1 MKVKE
6 IYDKFQHSLNEF
18 AKRYKD
24 EIKSDPK
31 FRDKFSDM
39 CQEFD
44 VNPMLGTTNN
54 TQLKRIFGQNSVLVI
69 FIIN

>member
-1 MKVKE
+1 MQIKDT
-6 IYDKFQHSLNEF
+6 YASFQANLNEF

-31 FRDKFSDM
+31 FREKFNDM

-44 VNPMLGTTNN
+44 VNPMLGTSSA
-54 TQLKRIFGQNSVLVI
+54 TQLRKTFGRSSASETSTTT
-69 FIIN
+69 

>member
-1 MKVKE
+1 MLFE
-6 IYDKFQHSLNEF
+6 MQIRDIYQQFQHSLNDF
-18 AKRYKD
+18 AKKYKD

-44 VNPMLGTTNN
+44 VNPMLGTFLLK
-54 TQLKRIFGQNSVLVI
+54 QHKRISGPN
-69 FIIN
+69 

>member
-1 MKVKE
+1 M
-6 IYDKFQHSLNEF
+6 NEF

-31 FRDKFSDM
+31 FRDKFSNM

-44 VNPMLGTTNN
+44 VNPMLGSYAFIE
-54 TQLKRIFGQNSVLVI
+54 LKKISGLSWASVI
-69 FIIN
+69 SIIN

>member
-1 MKVKE
+1 MQIKDT
-6 IYDKFQHSLNEF
+6 YNTFQSSLNEF

-44 VNPMLGTTNN
+44 VNPMLG
-54 TQLKRIFGQNSVLVI
+54 K
-69 FIIN
+69 